1 MPAGADCSRVSD
13 ATPSHLERWLALA
26 VRYWAFNMSLVHD
39 RGSNWP
45 GFRYSDEEKDT
56 LRSIASKGSEAEY
69 TVWLALAVAFIL
81 LIMAGVTII
90 GINLLLAA
98 SGGEKNMANT
108 PMAAFYLELVLDLV
122 VSLSIGF
129 PLAMV
134 PAAALVGR
142 WFAVKDADLP
152 SRSITSIYFRRLWF
166 QITRVAVLCSAAIL
180 PLWVF
185 LPDNSKFWVVS
196 QLVVPLLSPAVAALT
211 ATYYLTARLRQ
222 KAD

>member
-1 MPAGADCSRVSD
+1 
-13 ATPSHLERWLALA
+13 
-26 VRYWAFNMSLVHD
+26 
-39 RGSNWP
+39 
-45 GFRYSDEEKDT
+45 
-56 LRSIASKGSEAEY
+56 
-69 TVWLALAVAFIL
+69 
-81 LIMAGVTII
+81 
-90 GINLLLAA
+90 
-98 SGGEKNMANT
+98 
-108 PMAAFYLELVLDLV
+108 
-122 VSLSIGF
+122 
-129 PLAMV
+129 
-134 PAAALVGR
+134 VGR

-185 LPDNSKFWVVS
+185 LPDNSKSWVVS